1 MIHQSACWAARAALL
16 QPLMLLIVGSISWPS
31 DWDTVHA
38 VVQSVRSPGTRGA
51 EREAR
56 VVGYYEMLIGGPK
69 GAESARWP
77 FDLSHRLNGK
87 PVGWISFKEA
97 DVLRYLDDE
106 FLQFELKPLVR
117 RTLVGQPFSTNAFG
131 MHDEPVT
138 LEKPEGTFRIALLGA
153 SMDMGWGVKYQDT
166 YANRL
171 QDWLTAR
178 ASEKGSA
185 GPRRFEVL
193 NFAVAAYSPLQ
204 RLETLRRRV
213 LAFRP
218 DMVIYSA
225 TTLDVR
231 LTEIHL
237 CDMLP
242 KGVDLQYDFVKELIS
257 EAKLAPSDLRIDA
270 EGQSIYKDRL
280 KAKLKPYYWRLYDAT
295 LGRIAAECRSEGV
308 PIAMVIIPRVG
319 PADSPAARAEPVAR
333 LKALA
338 YHHGLTVF
346 DLSDTFDGTDP
357 AALEIAAWDDHPNAK
372 GHERLFKAL
381 AKALTA
387 DAPLYRKFF
396 PPREGIPP
404 GPGLGSQAGTE
415 GPGVKSLPGRR
426 DGFGP
431 RGEADRGDETSGSGR
446 SG

>member
-1 MIHQSACWAARAALL
+1 MIPQSACWAARAALL

-31 DWDTVHA
+31 GWDTVHA
-38 VVQSVRSPGTRGA
+38 VIQSVRAPGPGGA
-51 EREAR
+51 ESDAH
-56 VVGYYEMLIGGPK
+56 VLDYYQKLIGGPK

-77 FDLSHRLNGK
+77 FDLSPRLSGK
-87 PVGWISFKEA
+87 PYDWINFKEA

-106 FLQFELKPLVR
+106 FIQFELKPCIR

-225 TTLDVR
+225 TTLDDR

-242 KGVDLQYDFVKELIS
+242 KGVDLQYDFVKEMMT
-257 EAKLAPSDLRIDA
+257 EAKLVALRFADRRGGAGDPQGSAQGEA
-270 EGQSIYKDRL
+270 EAIQL
-280 KAKLKPYYWRLYDAT
+280 
-295 LGRIAAECRSEGV
+295 
-308 PIAMVIIPRVG
+308 
-319 PADSPAARAEPVAR
+319 
-333 LKALA
+333 
-338 YHHGLTVF
+338 
-346 DLSDTFDGTDP
+346 
-357 AALEIAAWDDHPNAK
+357 AALRRDSRQDRGRMPLRGRADRDGDHPSSRAR
-372 GHERLFKAL
+372 GL
-381 AKALTA
+381 AGRASRA
-387 DAPLYRKFF
+387 RGAV
-396 PPREGIPP
+396 E
-404 GPGLGSQAGTE
+404 GPGLSSWADRLRPVGY
-415 GPGVKSLPGRR
+415 LRR
-426 DGFGP
+426 D
-431 RGEADRGDETSGSGR
+431 R
-446 SG
+446 SGGPENRRQG